1 MDTLTVVGILIG
13 FLTLALGGV
22 LSSVEAAVVTISRAR
37 VENLVKEDKPGAER
51 LLRLVTDKARHV
63 NLLVL
68 LRTISEVTGAVLA
81 AAVLLRVMDSE
92 TWAIVATIAVV
103 TIYSFVVIGV
113 LSRTLGRKNPY
124 TVSLLAAPVLLAVGT
139 LLSPV
144 SHLLVKAGNVLIP
157 GKGFRDG
164 PFATEIE
171 LREMVDIASERGI
184 VESDERRMIQSVF
197 DLASTTARTVM
208 VPRTEMLW
216 IEGDKNLHQALN
228 LCIRS
233 GHSRVPVI
241 GEDVDDV
248 IGVVYLKDIIVETS
262 RTGGSVT
269 DAQRAIQVQEVMRP
283 AKFVPDSRL
292 LDDLLQDMQSEQI
305 HLSLLVD
312 EYGGI
317 AGLITIED
325 ILEEI
330 VGEIAD
336 EYDATEVSPVEDLGD
351 GRYRVVAR
359 LSLEEVEELFNDP
372 EMITELES
380 RDEDEDTSLEDLDE
394 DPVEILENTPDIE
407 FSDEQHE
414 EVETVAGLGA
424 FELGRVPLPG
434 AEITTAGLHF
444 LFEGGRDRRGRMKIR
459 SAVVQRVDS
468 VSDATPHSHQ
478 EK

>member
-269 DAQRAIQVQEVMRP
+269 DVQRAIQVREVMRP

-351 GRYRVVAR
+351 GRFRVVAR

-380 RDEDEDTSLEDLDE
+380 RDEDEDTSPEDLDE
-394 DPVEILENTPDIE
+394 DPVEILEDTPDIE

-468 VSDATPHSHQ
+468 VSDATPQPHQ